1 MKREVKVVL
10 GLAVVVVVFDLFLL
24 PVVPITVSAGCETSA
39 TINFGPCVA
48 IPASGSASVMYAYF
62 GAGAVQVPVSSGHS
76 YCLMY
81 GNPGTMCRLAMQRM
95 NQMIAP

>member
-10 GLAVVVVVFDLFLL
+10 GLAAVVVILGLLLL

-48 IPASGSASVMYAYF
+48 ILASGSASVMYAYF

-81 GNPGTMCRLAMQRM
+81 GNPGTMCGFAMQRM
-95 NQMIAP
+95 NQMMTR

>member
-1 MKREVKVVL
+1 
-10 GLAVVVVVFDLFLL
+10 
-24 PVVPITVSAGCETSA
+24 
-39 TINFGPCVA
+39 
-48 IPASGSASVMYAYF
+48 MYAYF